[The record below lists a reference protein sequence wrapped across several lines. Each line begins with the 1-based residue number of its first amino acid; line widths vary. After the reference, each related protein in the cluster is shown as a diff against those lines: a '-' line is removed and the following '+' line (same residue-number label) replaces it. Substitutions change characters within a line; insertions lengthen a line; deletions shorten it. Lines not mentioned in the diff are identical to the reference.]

1 MWVSWR
7 KQTLDNCKYLSE
19 LFAQTGYKQLWD
31 YKIKNQ
37 PPSMS
42 QVDFPQTV
50 RLISLDCKKTQKSI
64 VKAYQIRLDQI
75 RSVAQSCPTLCNP
88 MNHSTPG
95 LPVHHQLPEFTQ
107 THVH

>member
-1 MWVSWR
+1 MGVSWR

-31 YKIKNQ
+31 CKIKNQ

-50 RLISLDCKKTQKSI
+50 RLISLDCNI
-64 VKAYQIRLDQI
+64 YIYI
-75 RSVAQSCPTLCNP
+75 YIY
-88 MNHSTPG
+88 
-95 LPVHHQLPEFTQ
+95 
-107 THVH
+107 THTHTYIHTSLL

>member
-1 MWVSWR
+1 MGVSWR

-37 PPSMS
+37 PPSLS

-50 RLISLDCKKTQKSI
+50 RLISLDCKKKKYIYIYTHTHTIPYS
-64 VKAYQIRLDQI
+64 VKGIA
-75 RSVAQSCPTLCNP
+75 
-88 MNHSTPG
+88 
-95 LPVHHQLPEFTQ
+95 
-107 THVH
+107 

>member
-1 MWVSWR
+1 MGVSWR

-37 PPSMS
+37 PPSLS

-50 RLISLDCKKTQKSI
+50 GLISSDCKKKKKTHCSEGVYIYIYTHTHTIPYSEKGI
-64 VKAYQIRLDQI
+64 
-75 RSVAQSCPTLCNP
+75 T
-88 MNHSTPG
+88 
-95 LPVHHQLPEFTQ
+95 EF
-107 THVH
+107 